1 MKEIFNTVKQMI
13 KTKQILTE
21 DNNHF
26 GFYSKPF
33 QF

>member
-13 KTKQILTE
+13 KTKQILT